1 MYRRSSLRELPEDRI
16 QMHMEAYRSGHNGP
30 DSKAARFRHSVQ
42 RESSCFLA
50 KAPFSCGF
58 RDFGLQEKEK
68 APYSCL
74 SKFAQKSNTER
85 YRRGHNGADSKSV
98 CVKAHMGSNPILS
111 ATYGVGSNIPAPFSV
126 EKLCPV

>member
-1 MYRRSSLRELPEDRI
+1 MNVCLTVANQNHIQFHMERYRR
-16 QMHMEAYRSGHNGP
+16 GHNRA
-30 DSKAARFRHSVQ
+30 DSKAARFRPSVL

-50 KAPFSCGF
+50 NAPFSCSF
-58 RDFGLQEKEK
+58 RDFGLQETNR
-68 APYSCL
+68 SSIGFL

-111 ATYGVGSNIPAPFSV
+111 ATYGVGSNIPTPFSV
-126 EKLCPV
+126 EKLG